1 MRRERMIRKIASLMV
16 RGVYRRVEV
25 YRAPA
30 DLSGDP
36 QLSVSNHFGGFA
48 DPLLLI
54 YAMPR
59 VPRII
64 ARDVIWKIPV
74 ARSVMKWVR
83 AIPVHKREDKG
94 PGSNDVMFAS
104 AYEALEERS
113 HLMIFPEGITRD
125 EPSIAPIKTGAARIA
140 LGARAS
146 GVDGIEITPA
156 GIHYENKAA
165 LRSDVSVLV
174 GPPLDLDAAVEQLV
188 PAGEDAGPANR
199 ALVRSLTDD
208 IERRLRHVAPDFSD
222 WEEAR
227 TLTRGAE
234 MLLRSVADDPAAPV
248 PVAARDY
255 VAGYLGRKPD
265 DEKRQITEAIE
276 TYGDAL
282 SDLDI
287 TDAQLQ
293 SGMTGRRFLWR
304 LIGWLVL
311 SVVLLPF
318 AVVGVLVNWIPFLVV
333 KAVGLLRV
341 APAVLATLKPIS
353 AILAFG
359 LAWGVVGWGAFRD
372 FGASGAALALL
383 LMPVY
388 LAAVIVL
395 TERVQTLWTAFR
407 AWRGLSR
414 SARADDIIEVQRR
427 EAISALSE
435 AL

>member
-1 MRRERMIRKIASLMV
+1 MTSRPDPPEASRRERMIRKIASLMV

-156 GIHYENKAA
+156 GIHW
-165 LRSDVSVLV
+165 LGHLSTWM
-174 GPPLDLDAAVEQLV
+174 PPWSNSCPL
-188 PAGEDAGPANR
+188 
-199 ALVRSLTDD
+199 
-208 IERRLRHVAPDFSD
+208 
-222 WEEAR
+222 AR
-227 TLTRGAE
+227 TPGLPTE
-234 MLLRSVADDPAAPV
+234 PWCAA
-248 PVAARDY
+248 
-255 VAGYLGRKPD
+255 
-265 DEKRQITEAIE
+265 
-276 TYGDAL
+276 
-282 SDLDI
+282 
-287 TDAQLQ
+287 
-293 SGMTGRRFLWR
+293 
-304 LIGWLVL
+304 
-311 SVVLLPF
+311 
-318 AVVGVLVNWIPFLVV
+318 
-333 KAVGLLRV
+333 
-341 APAVLATLKPIS
+341 
-353 AILAFG
+353 
-359 LAWGVVGWGAFRD
+359 
-372 FGASGAALALL
+372 
-383 LMPVY
+383 
-388 LAAVIVL
+388 
-395 TERVQTLWTAFR
+395 
-407 AWRGLSR
+407 
-414 SARADDIIEVQRR
+414 
-427 EAISALSE
+427 
-435 AL
+435 